1 MSWLLLHHGPAATL
15 YTDTVR
21 VPAAKTGMV
30 HDTLALLARAEA
42 TAAAID
48 TAAAEARLQGHAA
61 GEASGHAAA
70 HAHALAELADARA
83 AHATDAAAAI
93 EATRAQA
100 TALALEV
107 VRHIAGSLAPDAVL
121 AALAEQAL
129 DRVMPG
135 RVTVRVAPGQ
145 VDALA
150 RRLAR
155 PELRVLAD
163 PTLGPLDCILDT
175 PDGRAHAGLTAQLTR
190 VGEVWEVADAA

>member
-1 MSWLLLHHGPAATL
+1 MSWLLLHHGPTATL
-15 YTDTVR
+15 YGDGLR
-21 VPAAKTGMV
+21 VPASEVGHIQGA
-30 HDTLALLARAEA
+30 LSLLARAED

-48 TAAAEARLQGHAA
+48 AAAKAARSEGQRT
-61 GEASGHAAA
+61 GEAEGYVAGIER
-70 HAHALAELADARA
+70 ALVELADARA
-83 AHATDAAAAI
+83 AHAADAAAAI
-93 EATRAQA
+93 EATRTQA

-107 VRHIAGSLAPDAVL
+107 VRHIAGSLAADSML

-163 PTLGPLDCILDT
+163 PTLGPLDCVLDT
-175 PDGRAHAGLTAQLTR
+175 PDGRAHAGLDAQLAR
-190 VGEVWEVADAA
+190 VADAWDVADAA